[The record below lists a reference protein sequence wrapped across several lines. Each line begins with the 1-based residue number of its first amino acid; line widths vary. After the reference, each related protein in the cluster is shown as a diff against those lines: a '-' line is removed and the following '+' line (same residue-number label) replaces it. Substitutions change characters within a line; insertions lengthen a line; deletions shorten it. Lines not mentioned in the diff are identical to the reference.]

1 MKRSLTL
8 KLTLA
13 FVLISIIGVALTA
26 VIIRQRTQREF
37 DQFVLNRYQA
47 NLIFELAAYYEENGS
62 WDGLDSIV
70 VRTPGPHP
78 MRRFNVSAAPIT
90 LVDQE
95 GTVRYSGLQHRAGQR
110 LGQGQMAQAVPVDVD
125 GETVGWVQFA
135 ELPAQEF
142 VLLETPESEFLANIN
157 QAVIFG
163 TVAAMAVALLVG
175 IFLARTISRPVRE
188 VTEATQIVAGGDL
201 GYQVPVRTGDEL
213 GELAKAFNKMSA
225 DLAHSQE
232 QRKQMTAD
240 IAHELR
246 NPLSVI
252 LGYVEALDAGKLKPT
267 DETFNILHAKG
278 QQLQHLIDELRML
291 ALADAGELTLI
302 KRPVQP
308 AMILEHTILAHMVQ
322 AQDKD
327 IQLEIDTQEQLP
339 EILVD
344 PDRMVQVLG
353 NLVSNAIRHTPVGG
367 KVTLSAEVGGNSLQ
381 IRVSD
386 TGSGIDPADL
396 PHVFNRFYRS
406 DKSREYNGASGLGLA
421 IARSVVEAH
430 GGSMEVEA
438 TSGEGTTFLVR
449 LPS

>member
-8 KLTLA
+8 KLTMA
-13 FVLISIIGVALTA
+13 FVFISIIGVALTA
-26 VIIRQRTQREF
+26 IIIRQRTQREF

-47 NLIFELAAYYEENGS
+47 DLIFELAAYYEENGS

-70 VRTPGPHP
+70 VRTPGTHP
-78 MRRFNVSAAPIT
+78 MRRFNVTAAPIT
-90 LVDQE
+90 LVDDE

-110 LGQGQMAQAVPVDVD
+110 LGRGQMAQAVPVNVD

-142 VLLETPESEFLANIN
+142 VLVETPESEFLANVN
-157 QAVIFG
+157 QAVILG
-163 TVAAMAVALLVG
+163 TVAAMGVALLVG

-188 VTEATQIVAGGDL
+188 VTEATQVVAGGDL

-225 DLAHSQE
+225 DLAQSQE

-267 DETFNILHAKG
+267 EETFNVLHAKG
-278 QQLQHLIDELRML
+278 QQLQHLIDELRTL
-291 ALADAGELTLI
+291 ALAEAGELSLM
-302 KRPVQP
+302 KRQIQP
-308 AMILEHTILAHMVQ
+308 RMLLEHTILAHIVQ

-327 IQLEIDTQEQLP
+327 IQLDIKAEEPLQ

-353 NLVSNAIRHTPVGG
+353 NLVGNAIRHTPVGG
-367 KVTLSAEVGGNSLQ
+367 QVTLSAEAGDSGLRL
-381 IRVSD
+381 RVSD

-406 DKSREYNGASGLGLA
+406 DRSRQQNGASGLGLA
-421 IARSVVEAH
+421 IARSIVEAH
-430 GGSMEVEA
+430 GGTLEVEA
-438 TSGEGTTFLVR
+438 TSGEGTTFLVH